1 MIIDSHVHYGKNST
15 WGDFS
20 PEFLLKIMGDDIDV
34 AICSNLEGIE
44 GLDFKN
50 EYECNMDMLDVT
62 KRFSKLK
69 ALAVCQPNLT
79 ENETVIRSLLEKYPE
94 FLGLKLHPECMKLP
108 ADSKKY
114 DKYLRL
120 AQEFKKPCLYH
131 SGHIKSRFSSPELIY
146 KKAKEFPDVPIILG
160 HLSTGPRSSHERAI
174 EILVESIENDT
185 ATLYADVSWVD
196 SSFVQIGETLED
208 TLYLIE
214 RLKNTKKG
222 DYTHRLMWASDAPVG
237 DINQNRELYLKNL
250 NIFKKRV
257 LEYFGDEK
265 LLENL
270 LSGNAKKLYSID

>member
-1 MIIDSHVHYGKNST
+1 MIIDSHVHYGANSP

-20 PEFLLKIMGDDIDV
+20 PEYLLEIMGGDIDF
-34 AICSNLEGIE
+34 ALCSNLEGID

-50 EYECNMDMLDVT
+50 EFDCNMDMLTVT
-62 KRFSKLK
+62 RKYPKLK
-69 ALAVCQPNLT
+69 ALAVCQPNLA
-79 ENETVIRSLLEKYPE
+79 EDESIIRSLLEKYPE
-94 FLGLKLHPECMKLP
+94 FIGLKFHPECMKLP
-108 ADSKKY
+108 ADSEKY

-174 EILVESIENDT
+174 EILLESIEQDT
-185 ATLYADVSWVD
+185 ATLYADVSWID
-196 SSFVQIGETLED
+196 SSFVQIGETLDD
-208 TLYLIE
+208 TLYLIG
-214 RLKNTKKG
+214 RLKNTMKG

-237 DINQNRELYLKNL
+237 DINQNRELYLKSL

-257 LEYFGDEK
+257 LEYFEDEI